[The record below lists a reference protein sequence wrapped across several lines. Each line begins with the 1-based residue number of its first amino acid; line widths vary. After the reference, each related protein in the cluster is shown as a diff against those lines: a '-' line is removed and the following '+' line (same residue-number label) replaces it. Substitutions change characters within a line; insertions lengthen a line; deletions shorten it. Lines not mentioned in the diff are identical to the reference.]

1 MNTLTMT
8 AALDGIPVEMQP
20 TRESLQVVITG
31 HVDHGK
37 STVIGRLLAD
47 TGSLPEGKLQ
57 QLKNYC
63 ERNAKPFEY
72 AFLLDAL
79 KDERAQ
85 GITIDSARVF
95 FRTARRQ
102 YIIIDAP
109 GHIEFLKNMVTGASR
124 ADAALVVI
132 DAKEGIQENSR
143 RHGYLLSMLGIRQV
157 VVLVNKMDLVDY
169 QQSVFDDV
177 VREYSEFL
185 DQVNIQ
191 PRHFVPVAA
200 HPGDN
205 IAQPS
210 SRLSWYDGP
219 TVLAAL
225 DELQAQAPAADA
237 ALRMPVQAVYKF
249 TELDDTRR
257 IIAGTIES
265 GTLAVGDEVV
275 FYPSGK
281 KTTIASIEAFNRPL
295 PERAAAGEAMGFT
308 MKDQVYVARGEI
320 ATRADQP
327 APHVTTRLKASI
339 FWLGKTPLLKTTEY
353 KLKLGTARV
362 PVRVSSI
369 ERVIDASHL
378 DPIAGHDRVERH
390 QVAECVLDLTRP
402 LAFDVADD
410 LAATGRFVLV
420 DGYEIAGGG
429 IVRAALPDPQ
439 TAVREQVLR
448 RNVKWDHSRVS
459 ESRRAER
466 YSQRAVLLIVTG
478 HQSTDRKGLARE
490 IEARLFEDGR
500 FVYFLGMGN
509 LVHGVDAD
517 LESRHEARPEH
528 LRRMGEVAHILLDA
542 GLIVIAAAAGLTAA
556 EVESIR
562 TAITHDSVATVWL
575 GDRTGSDLVPDLHLP
590 DDDSTDRPSRV
601 KALLQQ
607 HGVIYRAS

>member
-1 MNTLTMT
+1 MNTLT
-8 AALDGIPVEMQP
+8 AHLASDPADVRASA
-20 TRESLQVVITG
+20 TRDNLRLVVTG

-57 QLKNYC
+57 QLQKYC

-95 FRTARRQ
+95 FRTARRH

-109 GHIEFLKNMVTGASR
+109 GHIDFLKNMVTGASR

-157 VVLVNKMDLVDY
+157 VVLVNKMDLVGYDA
-169 QQSVFDDV
+169 SVFDAV
-177 VREYSEFL
+177 VRDYSQFL
-185 DQVNIQ
+185 EQVGIR
-191 PRHFVPVAA
+191 PRHFLPVAA

-205 IAQPS
+205 IARPS
-210 SRLSWYDGP
+210 ERMPWYSGP

-225 DELQAQAPAADA
+225 DDLRTETPAADA
-237 ALRMPVQAVYKF
+237 PLRMPVQAVYKF

-257 IIAGTIES
+257 IVGGTVES
-265 GTLAVGDEVV
+265 GTLRVGDEIV

-281 KTTIASIEAFNRPL
+281 KTKIATIEAFNRPN
-295 PERAAAGEAMGFT
+295 PEQVRAGEATGFT
-308 MKDQVYVARGEI
+308 MTEQVYVARGEI

-327 APHVTTRLKASI
+327 APRVTTRLRANL
-339 FWLGKTPLLKTTEY
+339 FWLGRSPLVTTQEY
-353 KLKLGTARV
+353 KLKLGTARI
-362 PVRVSSI
+362 PVRIASI
-369 ERVIDASHL
+369 ERVIDASCL
-378 DPIAGHDRVERH
+378 EPLGGTQRVERH
-390 QVAECVLDLTRP
+390 QVAECVLDLTKP
-402 LAFDVADD
+402 LAFDLAGDVAP
-410 LAATGRFVLV
+410 TSRFVLV

-429 IVRAALPDPQ
+429 IIREALPDPQ
-439 TAVREQVLR
+439 TAVRDQVLR
-448 RNVKWDHSRVS
+448 RNAKWDTSRIS
-459 ESRRAER
+459 ETQRAER
-466 YSQRAVLLIVTG
+466 YSQRAILLIVTG
-478 HQSTDRKGLARE
+478 HDATDRKGLARE
-490 IEARLFEDGR
+490 IEARLFEQGR

-509 LVHGVDAD
+509 LVHGLDAD
-517 LESRHEARPEH
+517 LDSRHAARPEH
-528 LRRMGEVAHILLDA
+528 LRRLGEVAHMMLDA
-542 GLIVIAAAAGLTAA
+542 GLIVIAAAASLSSD
-556 EVESIR
+556 EVEGIR
-562 TAITHDSVATVWL
+562 TAIGHDRVGTVWI

-590 DDDSTDRPSRV
+590 DDERIDRASRV

-607 HGVIYRAS
+607 QGFMYRAG